1 MYGSHVVYPYP
12 CRATGVQSVDP
23 AQVMRG
29 APVRAPPVSRPGLTN
44 RCTRSYAFD
53 HLKNEFPG
61 SAYNISKR
69 EQGSVSRV
77 PGGNITFQYCLHFL
91 QHAPHVVTRCCAFP
105 APAKNAPQVV
115 TSCVACFVA
124 DHKMP
129 QDATSCSVCR
139 AAMATSCHKMSQ
151 VVSTPTRCGAFPAP
165 AKNAPQVV
173 TSCVACFVADHKM
186 PQDVTSCSVCRA
198 AMATSCHKMS
208 QVVHT
213 LFSDGNTTAYWSQH
227 VT

>member
-1 MYGSHVVYPYP
+1 MPQVVV
-12 CRATGVQSVDP
+12 CAEQRWQ
-23 AQVMRG
+23 QV
-29 APVRAPPVSRPGLTN
+29 V
-44 RCTRSYAFD
+44 TR
-53 HLKNEFPG
+53 
-61 SAYNISKR
+61 
-69 EQGSVSRV
+69 
-77 PGGNITFQYCLHFL
+77 LHFL
-91 QHAPHVVTRCCAFP
+91 QHAPHVV
-105 APAKNAPQVV
+105 
-115 TSCVACFVA
+115 
-124 DHKMP
+124 
-129 QDATSCSVCR
+129 
-139 AAMATSCHKMSQ
+139 
-151 VVSTPTRCGAFPAP
+151 TRCGAFPAP